1 MTERTRTHETASK
14 VGETVS
20 VYGWIHSRRDH
31 GKVTFFDLRDR
42 WGLLQVVVFGDMIER
57 VKDIRPE
64 WVVKMTG
71 TVALRPEKL
80 INPDLLSGTVELQVA
95 SVEVVSKAETPPF
108 QLDQDTLQ
116 VDEETRLTYRYLDLR
131 SERMTKNLELR
142 HKIIG
147 HARNYLNERG
157 FIEVETPTLTKGT
170 PEGAREFIVP
180 SRLHVGSFYVLPQ
193 SPQQYKQL
201 LMIAGIDRYYQLAH
215 AFRDEDQ
222 RGDRQPEHT
231 QLDIEMAFVTQDDIL
246 ELMEQ
251 LFTDLVANVTP
262 TKRLAALP
270 WPRITYKQ
278 AMEQYGTDKPD
289 LRKDKNDPDEL
300 AFAFITDFPLFGKN
314 SSGEV
319 VAEHHPFCMPNPE
332 DIDKLDSDPF
342 AVRGWTY
349 DMVCNGYELASGS
362 IRIHDPN
369 LQRKIFQILKL
380 SEAEIDARF
389 GHLLK
394 AYNYGAP
401 SHGGIAPGIDRL
413 TMILANEPNIRE
425 VIAFPKTGDARE
437 PLTGAPT
444 PLVDQSLKDAHI
456 ELRKTAKATEK

>member
-1 MTERTRTHETASK
+1 MTIRTRTHETSDK
-14 VGETVS
+14 IGEVVT

-42 WGLLQVVVFGDMIER
+42 WGLLQVVVFGETIEQ

-64 WVVKMTG
+64 WVVKITG
-71 TVALRPEKL
+71 TITLRPEKL
-80 INPDLLSGTVELQVA
+80 INPDLISGTVELQA
-95 SVEVVSKAETPPF
+95 TSIEVISKAETTPF
-108 QLDQDTLQ
+108 QVDQDTLE

-131 SERMTKNLELR
+131 SERMTRNLELR
-142 HKIIG
+142 HKIIS

-170 PEGAREFIVP
+170 PEGAREFVVP
-180 SRLHVGSFYVLPQ
+180 SRLHSGSFYVLPQ

-231 QLDIEMAFVTQDDIL
+231 QLDIEMAFVTQEDIL

-251 LFTDLVANVTP
+251 LFTDLVNKVTP
-262 TKRLAALP
+262 NKRLAESP

-278 AMEQYGTDKPD
+278 AIKQYGTDKPD
-289 LRKDKNDPDEL
+289 LRQNKNDPDEL

-332 DIDKLDSDPF
+332 DVDKLDSDPF

-362 IRIHDPN
+362 IRIHDPK
-369 LQRKIFQILKL
+369 LQHKIFQILKL
-380 SEAEIDARF
+380 SEAEIEARF

-425 VIAFPKTGDARE
+425 VMAFPKTGDARE

-444 PLVDQSLKDAHI
+444 PLPDRSLADAHI
-456 ELRKTAKATEK
+456 QLRKTDQANK